1 MCYLLFLIV
10 LQVFRVLMDK
20 LGHVE
25 GFVVDFEAGEL
36 FVFVLNNIE
45 FRFFNVHIFR
55 QLRQII

>member
-1 MCYLLFLIV
+1 
-10 LQVFRVLMDK
+10 MDK
-20 LGHVE
+20 LGHEE

-45 FRFFNVHIFR
+45 FGFFNVHIFR